1 MAEYYQ
7 FAHSVQGY
15 NHIKANKVCQDASGE
30 CYFEDVSIIAVA
42 DGHGSDNYI
51 RTDRGSKFAVS
62 AALTAIKAFVQEARE
77 NHLSAV
83 PDSETELIQISKNI
97 LARWYTQVD
106 NDIACEPFQPEE
118 LAKVSEKYKQR
129 YASGQYNAKAYG
141 TTLIAICMTNEGW
154 FGIHIGDGKCV
165 ELLENDTWTRSK
177 RFSIVNEAFSTSE
190 KQRVK
195 GHDFDIIMYIN
206 STTGT
211 VDEVNFEFYKS
222 TPYTTIPISTFRK
235 IETEIK
241 KNIWY
246 TPTAEGKE
254 LSYIYYWWAQ
264 EPK

>member
-1 MAEYYQ
+1 MKTIFFFICISLCTTYIYAQTNYYAVTKT
-7 FAHSVQGY
+7 FNENGY
-15 NHIKANKVCQDASGE
+15 TYQCDVAASKTVTLYNKSNKLLFTTQSYKNTGETFSQTDEGIALLQYDA
-30 CYFEDVSIIAVA
+30 
-42 DGHGSDNYI
+42 
-51 RTDRGSKFAVS
+51 
-62 AALTAIKAFVQEARE
+62 
-77 NHLSAV
+77 
-83 PDSETELIQISKNI
+83 
-97 LARWYTQVD
+97 
-106 NDIACEPFQPEE
+106 
-118 LAKVSEKYKQR
+118 
-129 YASGQYNAKAYG
+129 
-141 TTLIAICMTNEGW
+141 
-154 FGIHIGDGKCV
+154 
-165 ELLENDTWTRSK
+165 WTRAE
-177 RFSIVNEAFSTSE
+177 RLSIVNAAFSASE